1 VSNKALGLALK
12 EICDAIGD
20 SAVLI
25 TGKMHG
31 AGIVRESGSAII
43 SEEDVN
49 GFAEQGADIVLIPA
63 PVRCLA

>member
-12 EICDAIGD
+12 EIRDAIGD

-31 AGIVRESGSAII
+31 AGVVRKVE
-43 SEEDVN
+43 
-49 GFAEQGADIVLIPA
+49 A
-63 PVRCLA
+63 PLLTKKM